1 MKQRLFDL
9 ILSTICLILVA
20 IPMSC
25 IALTIRFIDGAPI
38 FFRQTRIGRNMCP
51 FRLYKF
57 RTMKTSSENNNS
69 LTIGKDARVTR
80 LGHWLRK
87 YHLDELPQLFN
98 IFVGDM
104 SFIGYRPELPEFIDP
119 DNPIQRQVLLVRP
132 GLFDSAT
139 LHWLDEAQIL
149 GQVDDWKEYYC
160 KTILPDKLIRS
171 LNDIKN
177 RSVINNIRI
186 LRDALKLVLFQR
198 TVKKQAEETRW
209 ER

>member
-1 MKQRLFDL
+1 MKQRFFDL
-9 ILSTICLILVA
+9 TLLTICLILVA
-20 IPMSC
+20 IPMIC
-25 IALTIRFIDGAPI
+25 IALTIRFIDGVPI
-38 FFRQTRIGRNMCP
+38 FFCQTRIGRNMCP
-51 FRLYKF
+51 FHLYKF
-57 RTMKTSSENNNS
+57 RTMKTSPENNNS
-69 LTIGKDARVTR
+69 LTIGKDARVTG
-80 LGHWLRK
+80 LGCWLRK

-98 IFVGDM
+98 IFIGDM
-104 SFIGYRPELPEFIDP
+104 TFIGYRPEIPEFIDS
-119 DNPIQRQVLLVRP
+119 DNPIQRQVLLFKP

-139 LHWLDEAQIL
+139 LQWLDEAHIL
-149 GQVDDWKEYYC
+149 AQVDDWKEYYC

-198 TVKKQAEETRW
+198 TIKKQAGDTRW